1 MAEPSGTLPEVL
13 ESQAKEIGDKPFL
26 YFEDRTLDFAELNRQ
41 VNRAANGLAT
51 LGVKAGVGVSIMM
64 PNSPEW
70 IVVYCATQ
78 KLSSYV
84 VPVNIALKGEGL
96 RHVIDHSD
104 SSILVCHPDYL
115 EAIQAIEG
123 SLAKLEK
130 IVVNDT
136 ETPEGWEPPE
146 GWLAL
151 SRLMDASDENPAVE
165 VDPEAIA
172 ALMYTSGTTGAPK
185 GVVNRYKSGNMG
197 AIRLL
202 GAMMQPDEVAYTCLP
217 LFHANAL
224 FLSTVRSLVL
234 GLPLA
239 LSRRFSASRF
249 WDEIRRHDVTTFN
262 ALGAMI
268 PILMKQPE
276 RDSDRDNKVRVVF
289 SAACP
294 ASVWAEFEDRFG
306 LRLVEAYA
314 AVDGGGFMVMN
325 LGNGP
330 RGSFGKPTDPIRIV
344 DDDGN
349 DMPVGQPG
357 ELLFQ
362 VDDMQRR
369 KVEYY
374 KNEEASSAKIQDG
387 WLYTGDLVYADEDGN
402 LYFVDRKT
410 DSLRRR
416 GENISS
422 WEVEREI
429 DAHPAVLE
437 SAVLGVPS
445 ELGEHDVMA
454 VVVLKEG
461 QSLSA
466 EALIRHCEK
475 RMAKFMVPRYVEFRG
490 ELPKTGTHRVQK
502 GVLKR
507 EGVGPNTWDREAQ
520 PS

>member
-1 MAEPSGTLPEVL
+1 MAEPPSTLPEVL
-13 ESQAKEIGDKPFL
+13 EAQAKEIGDKPFL
-26 YFEDRTLDFAELNRQ
+26 YFEDRTISFAELNRQ
-41 VNRAANGLAT
+41 ANSAANGLAA
-51 LGVKAGVGVSIMM
+51 LGVKVGVGVSIMM

-104 SSILVCHPDYL
+104 SSILVCHPDHL
-115 EAIQAIEG
+115 ETIQAIEG
-123 SLAKLEK
+123 SLTKLQK

-165 VDPEAIA
+165 VDPEAIS

-202 GAMMQPDEVAYTCLP
+202 GALMQPDEVAYTCLP

-249 WDEIRRHDVTTFN
+249 WDEIRRYDVTTFN

-268 PILMKQPE
+268 PILIKQPE
-276 RDSDRDNKVRVVF
+276 RENDRDNKVRVVF

-294 ASVWAEFEDRFG
+294 ASVWAEFEERFG
-306 LRLVEAYA
+306 LHLVEAYA

-330 RGSFGKPTDPIRIV
+330 RGSFGKPTNPIRIV
-344 DDDGN
+344 DDTKATTCLSASRESCSSRWTTCSAARSSTTRTRRRAARRSRTAGSTRAISS
-349 DMPVGQPG
+349 MQTRKATSTSSIARPTPCAAAARTSLPG
-357 ELLFQ
+357 
-362 VDDMQRR
+362 R
-369 KVEYY
+369 
-374 KNEEASSAKIQDG
+374 SSARST
-387 WLYTGDLVYADEDGN
+387 LTPPC
-402 LYFVDRKT
+402 
-410 DSLRRR
+410 
-416 GENISS
+416 SS
-422 WEVEREI
+422 PPCSGCPRS
-429 DAHPAVLE
+429 
-437 SAVLGVPS
+437 SAS
-445 ELGEHDVMA
+445 TM
-454 VVVLKEG
+454 
-461 QSLSA
+461 
-466 EALIRHCEK
+466 
-475 RMAKFMVPRYVEFRG
+475 
-490 ELPKTGTHRVQK
+490 
-502 GVLKR
+502 
-507 EGVGPNTWDREAQ
+507 
-520 PS
+520 